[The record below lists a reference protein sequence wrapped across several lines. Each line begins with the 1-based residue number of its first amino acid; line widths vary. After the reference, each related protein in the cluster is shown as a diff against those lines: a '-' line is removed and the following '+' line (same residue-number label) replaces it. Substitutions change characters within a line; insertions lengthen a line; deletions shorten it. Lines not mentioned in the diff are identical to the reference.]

1 MAERATIARPYAKAA
16 FAYARDQGKL
26 EQWSDWLGTASAV
39 VTSEEFEKLE
49 GSPGVSSDQL
59 RDLVAGICGERL
71 DDNGRALLALLA
83 ENGRLAYVPE
93 IAERFE
99 ELKAEAENVADVEV
113 VSATELEER
122 QRERLAGALRKR
134 LQRDVRLHCT
144 VDPSLIGG
152 AVVRAGDLAIDGSLK
167 GKLAR
172 LETELTD

>member
-1 MAERATIARPYAKAA
+1 
-16 FAYARDQGKL
+16 
-26 EQWSDWLGTASAV
+26 V